1 MIMYV
6 ALTGAL
12 FLGAIIGYNLKI
24 RTAPDKKANP
34 YAEWDLPAEMLA
46 ELYTVEQLRTMDAAI
61 WHARNNLGWAGAERE
76 KCLLKRLR
84 QAMAIAKM
92 RAAATETDV

>member
-1 MIMYV
+1 MVMYV
-6 ALTGAL
+6 ALM

-34 YAEWDLPAEMLA
+34 YAEWDLPAETLA

-61 WHARNNLGWAGAERE
+61 WHAQKLLIWVDAEQER
-76 KCLLKRLR
+76 CLLKRLR
-84 QAMAIAKM
+84 QAVAIAKM
-92 RAAATETDV
+92 RAAATGTDV